1 MTARIVLLN
10 GAGSVGKSSVA
21 RAIQAQARDVYL
33 HVQMDTFLEMMPART
48 LNAPEG
54 LRFETVEIGGKPVT
68 HVHSGPAQ
76 ARALNGM
83 RRAIAAMAAEGNNM
97 IVDDVLF
104 PGDLE
109 AYRALLAPYD
119 FKVVGLHA
127 LLDVLESRERT
138 RGDRILGLSR
148 AQIDLVHKGV
158 TYDLEL
164 DTSTLSPEQCAQQI
178 VEAFGL

>member
-1 MTARIVLLN
+1 MRARIVLLN

-21 RAIQAQARDVYL
+21 RAIQAQARNIYL

-76 ARALNGM
+76 TRALKGM
-83 RRAIAAMAAEGNNM
+83 RHAIAAMAAADNNM

-104 PGDLE
+104 PGDLD
-109 AYRALLAPYD
+109 AYRALLAPYNL
-119 FKVVGLHA
+119 KVVGLHA
-127 LLDVLESRERT
+127 PLDVLEAREHT

-178 VEAFGL
+178 VEAFDL